1 MKFCFATFCFG
12 ERYHEQVNRFIDDIS
27 KSDFHPILIVM
38 TDNPEMIK
46 NECFVTTFNIKDFN
60 PEYSNY
66 ANNYYDF
73 DFSVKRYSV
82 LAAFKLGFT
91 NVILIDADMRVNYGL
106 FNEEN
111 IINSF
116 KPNSIMGPVTYNF
129 SEQINTNSELGNR
142 LLEYERHF
150 NISVDKEK
158 LNFMPEDCI
167 QYISI
172 DEDKFSH
179 FLSSWDRCIS
189 YKQTK
194 PLRNIPAGNID
205 EMCFS
210 SLINGIEVG
219 NNSDK
224 SLNII
229 YAQHDKWY

>member
-12 ERYHEQVNRFIDDIS
+12 ERYYGQVNRFIDDIS
-27 KSDFHPILIVM
+27 KSDFKPSLIVI
-38 TDNPEMIK
+38 TDDPNKIK
-46 NECFVTTFNIKDFN
+46 NEFFVTSFNINDFN
-60 PEYSNY
+60 PKYLDYEK
-66 ANNYYDF
+66 NYYDF

-82 LAAFKLGFT
+82 LSSFKLGFT
-91 NVILIDADMRVNYGL
+91 NIILVDADMRVNYGL
-106 FNEEN
+106 FNEKN
-111 IINSF
+111 IIESF
-116 KPNSIMGPVTYNF
+116 KPNSILGPVTYNF

-142 LLEYERHF
+142 LVEYERHF
-150 NISVDKEK
+150 NIPIDKEK
-158 LNFMPEDCI
+158 LDFMPEDCI

-172 DEDKFSH
+172 DEDKFSN

-210 SLINGIEVG
+210 SLSNGIEVG
-219 NNSDK
+219 NNSNK

-229 YAQHDKWY
+229 YPEHDKWY

>member
-12 ERYHEQVNRFIDDIS
+12 ERYYEQVNRFIEDIS
-27 KSDFHPILIVM
+27 KSDFHASLIVM

-116 KPNSIMGPVTYNF
+116 KPNSILGPVTYNF

-210 SLINGIEVG
+210 ASINGIEVG

>member
-12 ERYHEQVNRFIDDIS
+12 ERYYEQVNRFIEDIS
-27 KSDFHPILIVM
+27 KSDFHASLIVM

-116 KPNSIMGPVTYNF
+116 RPNSILGPVTYNF
-129 SEQINTNSELGNR
+129 LEQINTNSELGNR

-210 SLINGIEVG
+210 ALINGIEVG

>member
-12 ERYHEQVNRFIDDIS
+12 KRYYEQVNRFIEDIS
-27 KSDFHPILIVM
+27 KSDFHPSLIVM

-116 KPNSIMGPVTYNF
+116 KPNSILGPVTYNF

>member
-12 ERYHEQVNRFIDDIS
+12 ERYYEQVNRFIDDIS
-27 KSDFHPILIVM
+27 KSDFHPSLIVM

-46 NECFVTTFNIKDFN
+46 NECFVTAFNIKDFN

-116 KPNSIMGPVTYNF
+116 KPNSIMGPVTYSF

-150 NISVDKEK
+150 NISVDKET

-172 DEDKFSH
+172 DEDKFSY

-210 SLINGIEVG
+210 ALINGIKVG

>member
-12 ERYHEQVNRFIDDIS
+12 ERYYEQVNRFIEDIS
-27 KSDFHPILIVM
+27 KSDFHPSLIVM

-116 KPNSIMGPVTYNF
+116 KPNSILGPVTYNF

>member
-12 ERYHEQVNRFIDDIS
+12 ERYYEQVNRFIDDIS
-27 KSDFHPILIVM
+27 KSDFNPNLIVM
-38 TDNPEMIK
+38 TDNPDKISS
-46 NECFVTTFNIKDFN
+46 NHFVTSFNIKDFN
-60 PEYSNY
+60 SNY
-66 ANNYYDF
+66 VDYADNYYDF

-91 NVILIDADMRVNYGL
+91 NVILVDADMRVNYGL
-106 FNEEN
+106 FNYDN

-116 KPNSIMGPVTYNF
+116 TRNSIKGPVTYNF
-129 SEQINTNSELGNR
+129 SEQINTNSELGTR
-142 LLEYERHF
+142 LVEYERHF
-150 NISVDKEK
+150 NIPIDKDK

-172 DEDKFSH
+172 DEDKFSN
-179 FLSSWDRCIS
+179 FLSSWDRCIG
-189 YKQTK
+189 YKKTK

-210 SLINGIEVG
+210 ALSTGIEVG
-219 NNSDK
+219 NNSNK

-229 YAQHDKWY
+229 YPEHDKWY

>member
-12 ERYHEQVNRFIDDIS
+12 ERYYEQVNRFIEDIS
-27 KSDFHPILIVM
+27 KSDFHASLIVM
-38 TDNPEMIK
+38 TDNPEMIN

-116 KPNSIMGPVTYNF
+116 KPNSILGPVTYNF

>member
-12 ERYHEQVNRFIDDIS
+12 DRYYDQVNRFIGDIS
-27 KSDFHPILIVM
+27 NSEYKPSLIVM
-38 TDNPEMIK
+38 TDNPDKINQEH
-46 NECFVTTFNIKDFN
+46 FVTVFDIKDFN
-60 PEYSNY
+60 SEYSNY
-66 ANNYYDF
+66 AKNYYDF
-73 DFSVKRYSV
+73 DFSVKRFSV
-82 LAAFKLGFT
+82 FAAFKLGYT
-91 NVILIDADMRVNYGL
+91 NIILTDADMRVNYGL
-106 FNEEN
+106 FNEKS

-116 KPNSIMGPVTYNF
+116 RRNSIMGPVTYNF

-142 LLEYERHF
+142 LVEYERYF
-150 NISVDKEK
+150 NISVDKDK

-172 DEDKFSH
+172 DEDKISH
-179 FLSSWDRCIS
+179 FLSSWDRCIE
-189 YKQTK
+189 YKKSK

-210 SLINGIEVG
+210 ALISGIEVG

-229 YAQHDKWY
+229 YAEHDKWY

>member
-12 ERYHEQVNRFIDDIS
+12 ERYYEQVNRFIDDIS
-27 KSDFHPILIVM
+27 KSDFHPSLIVM

-46 NECFVTTFNIKDFN
+46 NKCFVTTFNIKDFN
-60 PEYSNY
+60 PEYFNY

-82 LAAFKLGFT
+82 LAAFKLNFT

-116 KPNSIMGPVTYNF
+116 RPNSILGPVTYNF

-172 DEDKFSH
+172 NEDKFHH
-179 FLSSWDRCIS
+179 FLSSWDRCIN
-189 YKQTK
+189 YKKTK

-210 SLINGIEVG
+210 ALINGIDVG

>member
-12 ERYHEQVNRFIDDIS
+12 ERYYEQVNRFIEDIS
-27 KSDFHPILIVM
+27 KSDFHPSLIVM

-91 NVILIDADMRVNYGL
+91 NVILIDVDMRVNYGL

-116 KPNSIMGPVTYNF
+116 RPNSILGPVTYNF

-142 LLEYERHF
+142 LLEYERYF
-150 NISVDKEK
+150 NISIDKEK

-172 DEDKFSH
+172 DEDKFHH

-210 SLINGIEVG
+210 ALINGIEVG

>member
-12 ERYHEQVNRFIDDIS
+12 ERYYEQVNRFIDDIS
-27 KSDFHPILIVM
+27 KSDFRPNLIVI
-38 TDNPEMIK
+38 TDDPGKIK
-46 NECFVTTFNIKDFN
+46 DEFFVTPFDINDFN
-60 PEYSNY
+60 PKYLDYEK
-66 ANNYYDF
+66 NYYDF

-91 NVILIDADMRVNYGL
+91 NIILVDADMRVNYGL
-106 FNEEN
+106 FNEQN

-116 KPNSIMGPVTYNF
+116 KSDSILGPVTYNF

-158 LNFMPEDCI
+158 LDFMPEDCI

-172 DEDKFSH
+172 CEEKFSN
-179 FLSSWDRCIS
+179 FLSSWDRCIG

-210 SLINGIEVG
+210 AISNGIEVG
-219 NNSDK
+219 NNSNK

-229 YAQHDKWY
+229 YPEHDKWY

>member
-12 ERYHEQVNRFIDDIS
+12 ERYYEQVNRFIEDIS
-27 KSDFHPILIVM
+27 KSDFHPSLIVM
-38 TDNPEMIK
+38 TDNPEKIK

-60 PEYSNY
+60 TQYSDY

-82 LAAFKLGFT
+82 LAAFKLDFT

-116 KPNSIMGPVTYNF
+116 KPNSILGPVTYNF

-210 SLINGIEVG
+210 ALINGIEVG

>member
-12 ERYHEQVNRFIDDIS
+12 ERYYEQVNRFIEDIS
-27 KSDFHPILIVM
+27 KSDFHANLIVM

-116 KPNSIMGPVTYNF
+116 KPNSILGPVTYNF

-167 QYISI
+167 QYLSI

>member
-12 ERYHEQVNRFIDDIS
+12 ERYYEQVNRFIEDIS
-27 KSDFHPILIVM
+27 KSDFHPSLIVM
-38 TDNPEMIK
+38 TDNPEKIK

-60 PEYSNY
+60 PQYSDY

-82 LAAFKLGFT
+82 LTAFKLDFT

-116 KPNSIMGPVTYNF
+116 RPNSILGPVTYNF

-210 SLINGIEVG
+210 ALINGIEVG

>member
-12 ERYHEQVNRFIDDIS
+12 ERYYEQVNRFIEDIS
-27 KSDFHPILIVM
+27 KSDFHASLIVM

-116 KPNSIMGPVTYNF
+116 KPNYILGPVTYNF

>member
-12 ERYHEQVNRFIDDIS
+12 ERYYEQVNRFIDDIS
-27 KSDFHPILIVM
+27 KYDFHPSLIVM

-116 KPNSIMGPVTYNF
+116 RPNSILGPVTYNF
-129 SEQINTNSELGNR
+129 LEQINTNSELGNR

-172 DEDKFSH
+172 NEDKFSH

-210 SLINGIEVG
+210 ALINGIEVG

-224 SLNII
+224 SLNIV

>member
-12 ERYHEQVNRFIDDIS
+12 ERYYEQVNRFIEDIS
-27 KSDFHPILIVM
+27 KSDFHPSLIVM
-38 TDNPEMIK
+38 TDNPEKIK

-60 PEYSNY
+60 PKYSDY

-82 LAAFKLGFT
+82 LAAFKLDFT

-116 KPNSIMGPVTYNF
+116 KPNSILGPVTYNF

-210 SLINGIEVG
+210 ALINGIEVG

>member
-1 MKFCFATFCFG
+1 
-12 ERYHEQVNRFIDDIS
+12 
-27 KSDFHPILIVM
+27 M
-38 TDNPEMIK
+38 T
-46 NECFVTTFNIKDFN
+46 
-60 PEYSNY
+60 
-66 ANNYYDF
+66 
-73 DFSVKRYSV
+73 
-82 LAAFKLGFT
+82 
-91 NVILIDADMRVNYGL
+91 
-106 FNEEN
+106 
-111 IINSF
+111 
-116 KPNSIMGPVTYNF
+116 
-129 SEQINTNSELGNR
+129 
-142 LLEYERHF
+142 
-150 NISVDKEK
+150 
-158 LNFMPEDCI
+158 EDCI

-210 SLINGIEVG
+210 ALINGIEVG

>member
-12 ERYHEQVNRFIDDIS
+12 ERYYEQVNRFIEDIS
-27 KSDFHPILIVM
+27 KSDFHPSLIVM

-73 DFSVKRYSV
+73 NFSVKRYSV

-116 KPNSIMGPVTYNF
+116 KPNSIMGTVTYNF

-150 NISVDKEK
+150 NISIDKEK

-210 SLINGIEVG
+210 ALINGIEVG